1 MDNHWMNQ
9 LTLWHEA
16 DEYQQIVDS
25 IMEVPAQ
32 ERDYAV
38 IGHLA
43 RALNNLERYEEALEQ
58 LLAIAGQGANDPLW
72 HFRAGYSY
80 YYLKQ
85 YEEAARAFKKADE
98 LDPGD
103 QDTLMLLNWSVR
115 GAEKQKREQ
124 KRFAAAQMAKEQSGD
139 SSFFEPADFS
149 DFWENSD
156 YALKE
161 YVSEPPTEEMIASVE
176 QELGYKLPASYIE
189 LMKLQNGGIPQ
200 NTCFPTGEAT
210 SWAEDHIAIS
220 SIMGIGREKSYSLCG
235 DLGSRFMIEEW
246 GYPDIGVV
254 ICDCPS
260 AGHDVVMLDYRLCGR
275 EGEPAVI
282 HVDQEGDYEITFL
295 AGSFEAFIRGLVND
309 EEYDYDVSEDD
320 GDEGLTQEAI
330 EEGDQLKP
338 FILVEQDNGGM
349 SVILN
354 AGSYKAE
361 LFQTRE
367 DEGFEGSGYDWAS
380 LASVFLEEKMPEL
393 ADSIHFDPEA
403 DMFCAYSSNREAV
416 QSFAA
421 GFKAACEDDALIR
434 DLFSRAELD

>member
-1 MDNHWMNQ
+1 MDKDWMAQ
-9 LTLWHEA
+9 LALWHEA
-16 DEYQQIVDS
+16 DEHQQIADS
-25 IMEVPAQ
+25 IMEIPALD
-32 ERDYAV
+32 RDYTAT
-38 IGHLA
+38 GYLA
-43 RALNNLERYEEALEQ
+43 RALNNLGRYEEALEQ
-58 LLAIAGQGANDPLW
+58 LAAVAGQGANDPLW

-85 YEEAARAFKKADE
+85 YEEAAGAFRRADE

-103 QDTLMLLNWSVR
+103 RDTQMLLQWSVR
-115 GAEKQKREQ
+115 GAEKKERERS
-124 KRFAAAQMAKEQSGD
+124 RFEAAQKAKEQVSERGTARD
-139 SSFFEPADFS
+139 SFDPADLL

-161 YVSEPPTEEMIASVE
+161 YVSAPPTEELIASVE
-176 QELGYKLPASYIE
+176 EELGYRLPDSYIG
-189 LMKLQNGGIPQ
+189 LMKLQNGGIPK
-200 NTCFPTGEAT
+200 NTCFPTSEAT

-220 SIMGIGREKSYSLCG
+220 GIMGIGREKSYSLCG

-282 HVDQEGDYEITFL
+282 HVDQEDNYEITFL
-295 AGSFEAFIRGLVND
+295 AGSFEAFIRGLVHD
-309 EEYDYDVSEDD
+309 EFYDEYEEDRP
-320 GDEGLTQEAI
+320 GQEAVT
-330 EEGDQLKP
+330 EDPLSP

-361 LFQTRE
+361 LFRTRDE
-367 DEGFEGSGYDWAS
+367 EGFEGSGYDWAS
-380 LASVFLEEKMPEL
+380 LAAVFLEEKMPGL

-403 DMFCAYSSNREAV
+403 DMFCAYSGNREAV

-421 GFKAACEDDALIR
+421 GFKAACEDEALIR

>member
-32 ERDYAV
+32 DRDYAV
-38 IGHLA
+38 IGQLA

-103 QDTLMLLNWSVR
+103 QDTLMLFNWSVR

-139 SSFFEPADFS
+139 SNSFEPADFS

-176 QELGYKLPASYIE
+176 QELGYKL
-189 LMKLQNGGIPQ
+189 
-200 NTCFPTGEAT
+200 
-210 SWAEDHIAIS
+210 
-220 SIMGIGREKSYSLCG
+220 
-235 DLGSRFMIEEW
+235 
-246 GYPDIGVV
+246 
-254 ICDCPS
+254 
-260 AGHDVVMLDYRLCGR
+260 
-275 EGEPAVI
+275 
-282 HVDQEGDYEITFL
+282 
-295 AGSFEAFIRGLVND
+295 
-309 EEYDYDVSEDD
+309 
-320 GDEGLTQEAI
+320 
-330 EEGDQLKP
+330 
-338 FILVEQDNGGM
+338 
-349 SVILN
+349 
-354 AGSYKAE
+354 
-361 LFQTRE
+361 
-367 DEGFEGSGYDWAS
+367 
-380 LASVFLEEKMPEL
+380 
-393 ADSIHFDPEA
+393 
-403 DMFCAYSSNREAV
+403 
-416 QSFAA
+416 
-421 GFKAACEDDALIR
+421 
-434 DLFSRAELD
+434 

>member
-1 MDNHWMNQ
+1 
-9 LTLWHEA
+9 
-16 DEYQQIVDS
+16 
-25 IMEVPAQ
+25 
-32 ERDYAV
+32 
-38 IGHLA
+38 
-43 RALNNLERYEEALEQ
+43 
-58 LLAIAGQGANDPLW
+58 
-72 HFRAGYSY
+72 
-80 YYLKQ
+80 
-85 YEEAARAFKKADE
+85 
-98 LDPGD
+98 
-103 QDTLMLLNWSVR
+103 
-115 GAEKQKREQ
+115 
-124 KRFAAAQMAKEQSGD
+124 
-139 SSFFEPADFS
+139 
-149 DFWENSD
+149 
-156 YALKE
+156 
-161 YVSEPPTEEMIASVE
+161 
-176 QELGYKLPASYIE
+176 
-189 LMKLQNGGIPQ
+189 
-200 NTCFPTGEAT
+200 
-210 SWAEDHIAIS
+210 
-220 SIMGIGREKSYSLCG
+220 
-235 DLGSRFMIEEW
+235 MIEEW

-295 AGSFEAFIRGLVND
+295 AGSFDAFIRGLVND

-320 GDEGLTQEAI
+320 RDDGLTQEAI
-330 EEGDQLKP
+330 EGGEQLKP

-361 LFQTRE
+361 LFQIRE

-380 LASVFLEEKMPEL
+380 LATVFLEEKMPEL